1 MRITCSLPAVL
12 ATLIVAVAV
21 PLDAAALAGNEQ
33 VILIERGQV
42 GARNAQ

>member
-1 MRITCSLPAVL
+1 VIA
-12 ATLIVAVAV
+12 ALIIAVAAPV
-21 PLDAAALAGNEQ
+21 NTAILAGNKQ